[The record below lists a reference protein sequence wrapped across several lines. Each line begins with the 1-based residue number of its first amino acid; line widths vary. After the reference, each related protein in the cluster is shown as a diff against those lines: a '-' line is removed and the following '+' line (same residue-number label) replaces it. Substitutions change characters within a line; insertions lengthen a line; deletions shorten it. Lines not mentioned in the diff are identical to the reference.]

1 MFGFKIISEERYLDE
16 QKTYQRMM
24 QLNDELTKENVRVK
38 LDIKD
43 LREQNAKLRSINA
56 KRKEENENLAEKNR
70 KLKEQ
75 VKEKKNIKF
84 EKYFTLCTPESCDTC
99 THEQKDCKKFYLERK
114 TDVICVCPKPSFRK
128 K

>member
-1 MFGFKIISEERYLDE
+1 MFGIKIISEERYLD
-16 QKTYQRMM
+16 
-24 QLNDELTKENVRVK
+24 
-38 LDIKD
+38 
-43 LREQNAKLRSINA
+43 EQNAKLRSINA

-75 VKEKKNIKF
+75 VKEKKDIKF
-84 EKYFTLCTPESCDTC
+84 EKYFTLCTPEHCDTC

-114 TDVICVCPKPSFRK
+114 TDVICVCTKPSFRK